1 MRSRWDPWKP
11 LGLDWLGAE
20 SRYSLAVTFQSSN
33 LTRVST
39 TPLPLYL
46 VSCPCPPLLLE
57 LLSTAHS
64 VVSGV
69 MFNRF
74 TPLDET
80 VLITI
85 VVDGQEQQVPGKLYR
100 CEGTTSMGICRLV
113 WDRARLAKECADH
126 DHRQSW
132 VHEYVSRDGTVQ
144 RFTRSAVRRDG
155 RVPSVPSV
163 AAPAPV
169 TVAAQAVALS
179 PEDQLRQLADS
190 LGFRV
195 SRKPAPKPKADE
207 FVILEDSGE
216 LPF

>member
-1 MRSRWDPWKP
+1 MALLS
-11 LGLDWLGAE
+11 E
-20 SRYSLAVTFQSSN
+20 STYSLAVTFQSSN

-155 RVPSVPSV
+155 RVATTTQSV
-163 AAPAPV
+163 APAPV

-195 SRKPAPKPKADE
+195 SRKPVKAPKADE